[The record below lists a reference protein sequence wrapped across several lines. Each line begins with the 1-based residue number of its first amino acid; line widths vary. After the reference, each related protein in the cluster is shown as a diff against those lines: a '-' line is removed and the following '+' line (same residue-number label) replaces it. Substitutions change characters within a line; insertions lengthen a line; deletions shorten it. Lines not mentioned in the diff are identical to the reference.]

1 MVTQPLNKL
10 NENTQE
16 MKCLTMKN
24 RFNLLE
30 EVQTTLHDRGKIYG
44 SSRTNHERISE
55 LWSAYLGDY
64 ISPMQASMCM
74 LLVKVSR
81 LTETPNHKDSIKD
94 LIGYAA
100 IYNEILDQFEEDF
113 EVNDG
118 I

>member
-1 MVTQPLNKL
+1 MTSRIK
-10 NENTQE
+10 
-16 MKCLTMKN
+16 
-24 RFNLLE
+24 LLE
-30 EVQTTLHDRGKIYG
+30 EIQVTLNERGRVYG

-55 LWSAYLGDY
+55 LWSGYLGDY
-64 ISPMQASMCM
+64 ISPMQVSMCM

-100 IYNEILDQFEEDF
+100 IYNELLDSYEEDF
-113 EVNDG
+113 GVSDG

>member
-1 MVTQPLNKL
+1 
-10 NENTQE
+10 
-16 MKCLTMKN
+16 MKN

-100 IYNEILDQFEEDF
+100 IYSEILDQYEEDF
-113 EVNDG
+113 GGE
-118 I
+118 

>member
-1 MVTQPLNKL
+1 MRNRTNLLSEIETVL
-10 NENTQE
+10 NE
-16 MKCLTMKN
+16 
-24 RFNLLE
+24 
-30 EVQTTLHDRGKIYG
+30 RGNIYG

-100 IYNEILDQFEEDF
+100 IYNEILDAYENDF

>member
-1 MVTQPLNKL
+1 
-10 NENTQE
+10 
-16 MKCLTMKN
+16 MKN
-24 RFNLLE
+24 TNELLDE
-30 EVQTTLHDRGKIYG
+30 IRGVLHERGRVYG

-81 LTETPNHKDSIKD
+81 LTESPTHFDSVKDI
-94 LIGYAA
+94 IGYAA
-100 IYNEILDQFEEDF
+100 IYNELVNSYENDF
-113 EVNDG
+113 GGEVNG

>member
-1 MVTQPLNKL
+1 MRY
-10 NENTQE
+10 
-16 MKCLTMKN
+16 LTMTSRIK
-24 RFNLLE
+24 LLE
-30 EVQTTLHDRGKIYG
+30 EIQVTLNERGSVYG

-55 LWSAYLGDY
+55 LWSGYLGDY
-64 ISPMQASMCM
+64 ISPMQVSMCM

-100 IYNEILDQFEEDF
+100 IYNELLDSYEEDF
-113 EVNDG
+113 GVSDG

>member
-1 MVTQPLNKL
+1 MTSRTK
-10 NENTQE
+10 
-16 MKCLTMKN
+16 
-24 RFNLLE
+24 LLE
-30 EVQTTLHDRGKIYG
+30 EMQVILNERGSVYG

-55 LWSAYLGDY
+55 LWTAYLGDY

-100 IYNEILDQFEEDF
+100 IYNEILDQYEEDF
-113 EVNDG
+113 EVNNG